1 MSQLALKSA
10 IVEPKDNFNSTAL
23 TALGSKIKFYDGFKN
38 FLKLL
43 CLFQVI
49 DKTY

>member
-1 MSQLALKSA
+1 MFQ
-10 IVEPKDNFNSTAL
+10 FNRPNV
-23 TALGSKIKFYDGFKN
+23 LGSKIKFYDGFKN